1 MQANGSEFEANGFH
15 GAVEAALLQCTMELD
30 SAYVQGDMVRGREQ
44 GHLQRRV
51 RPPWLRGSGVSEK
64 YDLGVRNHPLME
76 AIKSVVQFI
85 HVIGVPNRK
94 GKAHSLEQSILTGY

>member
-64 YDLGVRNHPLME
+64 YDLSVRNHPLVLYFGGTSRCTCMLSSRQDAPGHAE
-76 AIKSVVQFI
+76 HGQF
-85 HVIGVPNRK
+85 K
-94 GKAHSLEQSILTGY
+94 HS

>member
-64 YDLGVRNHPLME
+64 YDLSVRNHPLLS
-76 AIKSVVQFI
+76 ALCVAVVLL
-85 HVIGVPNRK
+85 
-94 GKAHSLEQSILTGY
+94 SLHHTVTICSGSMSSIV

>member
-64 YDLGVRNHPLME
+64 YDLSVRNHPLPSE
-76 AIKSVVQFI
+76 WKPYLAF
-85 HVIGVPNRK
+85 
-94 GKAHSLEQSILTGY
+94 